1 MKGERELMDV
11 DAGRERTPRGVMVLR
26 TLAMPKDTNPWGDVF
41 GGWLLS
47 QMDIAAGLM
56 AGEVAQGRSATI
68 SVQNVVFH
76 SPVAVGHTICI
87 YADLIRVGRT
97 SMEIALEVWARDVVH
112 VYEPERAFVAE
123 GTFHYVAVDT
133 NGRPR
138 PVPDEARS
146 PVRGAEK
153 ATIAEGGRLL

>member
-1 MKGERELMDV
+1 MDPTTET
-11 DAGRERTPRGVMVLR
+11 ARTPTGVMVLR

-68 SVQNVVFH
+68 AVQNVVFH

-87 YADLIRVGRT
+87 YAELIRVGRS

-123 GTFHYVAVDT
+123 AVFHYVAIDPQ
-133 NGRPR
+133 GRPR
-138 PVPDEARS
+138 AVPAEARS
-146 PVRGAEK
+146 LVRPADEGGAEH
-153 ATIAEGGRLL
+153 AGDRA